1 MGFESGVRSGS
12 WVFIR
17 FDGIK
22 SISWILSRVAG
33 LVSLPMT
40 FLVPAASPDVVG
52 HGGSSL
58 ASSDVASEF
67 LFLPML
73 SSTGACRFDGCGS
86 SLAQFW

>member
-1 MGFESGVRSGS
+1 VGFESGFRSGS

-17 FDGIK
+17 FDGIR
-22 SISWILSRVAG
+22 SISWILSGVAA
-33 LVSLPMT
+33 LVSLPMA
-40 FLVPAASPDVVG
+40 FLVPAASSNVVG

-67 LFLPML
+67 LFSPML

-86 SLAQFW
+86 SLA